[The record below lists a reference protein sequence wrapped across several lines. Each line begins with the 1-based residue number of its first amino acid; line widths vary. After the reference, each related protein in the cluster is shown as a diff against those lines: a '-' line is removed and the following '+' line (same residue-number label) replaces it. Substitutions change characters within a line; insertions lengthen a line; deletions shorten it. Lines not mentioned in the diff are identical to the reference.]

1 MMIRTLVLGLVAI
14 ILLSFGQT
22 SLKAGLNH
30 IGGFSLTSAGRDF
43 SRLLATPW
51 VIIGFVCYAFSSILW
66 MDVLSKLD
74 FSLAF
79 PMVGSV
85 YVFNLLIGRFFF
97 HEVFGWER
105 ILGVGLILIGICC
118 LVKSGT

>member
-1 MMIRTLVLGLVAI
+1 MIRTVIMGIIAI
-14 ILLSFGQT
+14 VFLSIGQT
-22 SLKAGLNH
+22 SLKLGLNH
-30 IGGFSLTSAGRDF
+30 VGGFSLAEGISSFGK
-43 SRLLATPW
+43 LATTPW
-51 VIIGFVCYAFSSILW
+51 IVIGFVCYAFSSILW

-97 HEVFGWER
+97 HDVIGWER
-105 ILGVGLILIGICC
+105 ILGVGLILLGICC
-118 LVKSGT
+118 LVKSGV

>member
-1 MMIRTLVLGLVAI
+1 MIRTVFLGIVAI
-14 ILLSFGQT
+14 VLLSIGQT
-22 SLKAGLNH
+22 SLKVGLNH
-30 IGGFSLTSAGRDF
+30 VGGFSLADGMSSF
-43 SRLLATPW
+43 SKLLTTPW
-51 VIIGFVCYAFSSILW
+51 FLIGFVCYGLSSVLW

-85 YVFNLLIGRFFF
+85 YGFNLLIGRLFF
-97 HEVFGWER
+97 HEMFGWDR
-105 ILGVGLILIGICC
+105 MIGVGLILFGICY

>member
-1 MMIRTLVLGLVAI
+1 
-14 ILLSFGQT
+14 
-22 SLKAGLNH
+22 
-30 IGGFSLTSAGRDF
+30 
-43 SRLLATPW
+43 
-51 VIIGFVCYAFSSILW
+51 

-97 HEVFGWER
+97 HDVIGWER
-105 ILGVGLILIGICC
+105 ILGVGLNPGWDL
-118 LVKSGT
+118 LSGEKWDVVGVNLSTKRQGDNHEAISIF